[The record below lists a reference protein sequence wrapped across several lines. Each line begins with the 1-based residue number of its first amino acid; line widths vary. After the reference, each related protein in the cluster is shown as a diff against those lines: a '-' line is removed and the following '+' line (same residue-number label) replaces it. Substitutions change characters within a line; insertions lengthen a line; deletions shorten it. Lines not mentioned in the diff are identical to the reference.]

1 MAKKANVTLDLGIG
15 NIKMAGSKTSKA
27 DKPER
32 LTIDSPKVTED
43 MTPVT
48 KGYKGE
54 TIIVVDHAIQIH
66 QQIESLETEL
76 EGFEK
81 ILKDTSAVAKNAELK
96 ADNFVKTVD
105 IAGTDHK
112 IQIQFRDAYSK
123 MDISMREPLK
133 QIFADKF
140 PIMFDVVEPARVETL
155 RTDKMTELKTLLGV
169 RFLDFFDSTM
179 VEGSVKPTS
188 DFQHN
193 YFALRKTLK
202 PDQVATVQKILDACQ
217 SSPAVKYPK

>member
-1 MAKKANVTLDLGIG
+1 MAKKAAVTLDLP
-15 NIKMAGSKTSKA
+15 NIKLADSKKSKT

-43 MTPVT
+43 MTEVT
-48 KGYKGE
+48 KGYKGDV
-54 TIIVVDHAIQIH
+54 IVVVDQAIRIN

-76 EGFEK
+76 GGFEK
-81 ILKDTSAVAKNAELK
+81 ILKDTAATAKNAEIK

-123 MDISMREPLK
+123 MDISMKDPLN
-133 QIFADKF
+133 QIFGDKF
-140 PIMFDVVEPARVETL
+140 RIMFDVTEPARVETL
-155 RTDKMTELKTLLGV
+155 RTDKQAELKALLGA
-169 RFLDFFDSTM
+169 RYTDFFDITN
-179 VEGSVKPTS
+179 VDGFVKPTS

-193 YFALRKTLK
+193 YFALRKSLK
-202 PDQVATVQKILDACQ
+202 ADQVATVQKVLDACQ